1 MDMFRTL
8 RTATFAGAVATLA
21 LLVGCGG
28 ASSSGSAPSG
38 NGTVNLAITDAPSDS
53 WQQVSVVLESASLV
67 AQGSSTPVPIWTAS
81 TTNPNAGVVNL
92 VDLNSVATLLGTVT
106 VATGTYSQLQ
116 LVINPDPTTMTLV
129 DDNGN
134 TIPAA
139 DITVKGNGTITV
151 DLAPALTV
159 PASGTATLQAD
170 FNLADPLSIVE
181 TTLGGVTQVVLD
193 LQVRHKAVPANLRS
207 LQFARKLGVVSAP
220 TATGF
225 TITDSSSNSFT
236 YIVDANTIYF
246 DADAKKAGTLAG
258 LTAGKY
264 ALVASNLNAD
274 GTLYARRV
282 WYAASAATLPA
293 WTPEGLVRRV
303 RPDQD
308 SFTIYTKNTN
318 ATNTQHAWVP
328 QNVQVDAN
336 TAWTFHDTVTM
347 GTGTGFLADIWRG
360 CRVDVQL
367 NAAGTTATS
376 INVQSAYDE
385 GFIGATSATSVT
397 FGWSAMAPPPMA
409 GGVTCGINDMSG
421 RTWTYYQNPA
431 DPTNAFSWWYFGLP
445 SSTDAAPADLTAV
458 VTAAKGAKL
467 PVTATANLFWDTV
480 SSSWQAY
487 QLVLEPEQL
496 RTSVITTGYKDGGSG
511 SGTLGVTCLSP
522 FNDWNTATAPT
533 AMTVTL
539 DYTGDLQTLVESAT
553 YTRATRTFTFIAPVP
568 ASDWA
573 TLLQPAATATMS
585 FDQVWVRPV
594 LNGTAIDWHA
604 YTVQQFTAQ

>member
-1 MDMFRTL
+1 MDMIRSL
-8 RTATFAGAVATLA
+8 RTAAFAGAVATLA

-28 ASSSGSAPSG
+28 GASSSAAPSG
-38 NGTVNLAITDAPSDS
+38 NGTVNLAITDAPSDN
-53 WQQVSVVLESASLV
+53 WQQLSVVLESASLV
-67 AQGSSTPVPIWTAS
+67 PQGSSTPVPVWTAS

-116 LVINPDPTTMTLV
+116 LVINTDPSTMTLV

-139 DITVKGNGTITV
+139 DITVKGNGTIKV
-151 DLAPALTV
+151 DLSPALVV

-181 TTLGGVTQVVLD
+181 TTLGGATQVVLD
-193 LQVRHKAVPANLRS
+193 LQVRHKAVPVNLRS
-207 LQFARKLGVVSAP
+207 LQFARKLGLVSAP

-225 TITDSSSNSFT
+225 TITDNSSNFFT

-246 DADAKKAGTLAG
+246 DADAKAAGTLAG

-282 WYAASAATLPA
+282 WYAASAATLPV

-303 RPDQD
+303 HPDMD

-328 QNVQVDAN
+328 QQVLVDAH
-336 TAWTFHDTVTM
+336 TAWTFHDTVIM
-347 GTGTGFLADIWRG
+347 GTGTGFLADLWRG

-376 INVQSAYDE
+376 VNIQSAYDE

-421 RTWTYYQNPA
+421 RTWSYYQNPA
-431 DPTNAFSWWYFGLP
+431 DPSNAFSWWYFGLP
-445 SSTDAAPADLTAV
+445 SGADSAPADLTSV

-467 PVTATANLFWDTV
+467 PVTASASLFWDTV
-480 SSSWQAY
+480 SSSWQVY
-487 QLVLEPEQL
+487 QLVLEPERL
-496 RTSVITTGYKDGGSG
+496 RTSIITTGYKDGGSG
-511 SGTLGVTCLSP
+511 SGTMGVTCLSP
-522 FNDWNTATAPT
+522 FNDWDTATPPT

-553 YTRATRTFTFIAPVP
+553 WTQASRTFTFIAPVP

-594 LNGTAIDWHA
+594 LNGTGIDWHA